1 MNTKFYKYYL
11 LTFVVLLLSYGCDK
25 EVSRTPTA
33 PPPSEGLVNVN
44 SNPQGFAIYQNGRNT
59 GRFTPDSLTFL
70 EPGNYEI
77 TLKKLYWKDTS
88 VVVSVTEEKPSS
100 VDIDYLSNPSMFGD
114 LTFFSTPSG
123 AQIII
128 NDSLLNKTTP
138 DTLYDL
144 LPGKYNVIFKL
155 NDHRDEIFEA
165 IVESGL
171 RKNYSAAMRDTS
183 VWVDYQVFN
192 SDIQSNLLTAIA
204 IDLDGVKWIGSLD
217 EGLISYNDI
226 EFINY
231 NENNSPLPD
240 NIINSISVDNM
251 NKKWIG
257 TNFGIVVFDGT
268 NWTIYNRDNSGLS
281 SEIINSIKFDD
292 EGNVWIGTTSGL
304 VKFDGVNWQVF
315 NDPGFRVWAMDSE
328 LDNTGVVWIGTKR
341 EGIVKLENE
350 TLTFLP
356 DSIYNYPT
364 VNISSVTKDLFGNIW
379 FSHMPE
385 SERRSGVSFWDG
397 NLFNNTFL
405 GSALNNVNHI
415 HVDITNNK
423 WISTWEGFVWFD
435 EQNSTRTFTV
445 SNSLISSNQT
455 NASARDGN
463 GVVWITTQGGGLN
476 KFKEDNLK

>member
-1 MNTKFYKYYL
+1 
-11 LTFVVLLLSYGCDK
+11 
-25 EVSRTPTA
+25 
-33 PPPSEGLVNVN
+33 
-44 SNPQGFAIYQNGRNT
+44 
-59 GRFTPDSLTFL
+59 
-70 EPGNYEI
+70 
-77 TLKKLYWKDTS
+77 
-88 VVVSVTEEKPSS
+88 
-100 VDIDYLSNPSMFGD
+100 
-114 LTFFSTPSG
+114 
-123 AQIII
+123 
-128 NDSLLNKTTP
+128 
-138 DTLYDL
+138 
-144 LPGKYNVIFKL
+144 
-155 NDHRDEIFEA
+155 
-165 IVESGL
+165 
-171 RKNYSAAMRDTS
+171 MRDTS

-192 SDIQSNLLTAIA
+192 SGIQSNLLTAIA
-204 IDLDGVKWIGSLD
+204 IDQDGVKWIGSFD

-231 NENNSPLPD
+231 NENNSPLPG

-415 HVDITNNK
+415 YVDVINNK

-463 GVVWITTQGGGLN
+463 GIVWITTQGGGLN
-476 KFKEDNLK
+476 KFKVDNLK